1 MRRVIAAGLL
11 VIVAVWLVSL
21 VAVIRASRRD
31 AAAPADAIV
40 VLGAAQYNGRPS
52 PVLRERLNHAANLW
66 QRGLAPRIVLTG
78 GIGEGDT
85 VSEAVVAQRY
95 LASARKVPDS
105 VMTAVATGR
114 SSEASLRAVAATLQR
129 PERVIVVSDG
139 FHLLRL
145 GIIARGLGLT
155 PLGSPAPDS
164 PIRGNL
170 RQESLYILGESIKV
184 PVVFVLKRFT

>member
-11 VIVAVWLVSL
+11 VIVAAWLVSL

-95 LASARKVPDS
+95 LASARNVPDS

-145 GIIARGLGLT
+145 GIIARRLGLT

-164 PIRGNL
+164 PIRGNI

-184 PVVFVLKRFT
+184 PVVFVLSRFT